1 MADEKRIKLGVD
13 IGELGNQLLQI
24 NNLVEKNYNL
34 AIQGQERY
42 NTILETSIKLLDT
55 QSSKIQE
62 ISDLLEKAGN
72 ASQNL
77 VPNAGGQNQIMPP
90 PIGVGGGGIN
100 NSSNEGNNTA
110 DLDTF
115 HDDVLDKFDKLIS
128 KTGSIEAGVDLI
140 LDPFVKIQEDVS
152 EILNEIRNPG
162 SGGGGGSAGGRGGS
176 AGGNS
181 SNSGASGGGG
191 NDSLNS
197 LGNGFNRGAGLAMQK
212 NEVYM
217 LAAASALIP
226 VVGQGISM
234 VLSKILKDAEELDT
248 QNKQYYSVTGEYGGL
263 GNFNYLGLSTAEAL
277 RKQSE
282 YKRANVN
289 LSSSDLEF
297 EKGFGI
303 SGGGMS
309 SLLQSTR
316 NDVSNDMYTS
326 GQMGARYLSYLTSAI
341 SPRQVR
347 SYSEEYLKILVDLN
361 QQQLEQV
368 GYTNSLV
375 NSEIVQGIAKLD
387 DSFQNPAV
395 LQRVVSSL
403 QSGLM
408 NANSP
413 QLEALQF
420 SSLQKIKPNASY
432 FELLKAR
439 ENPFSSENSEYLNE
453 YLKDLSSIGTDE
465 DGQGFMNVA
474 SAFGISNTLAEKI
487 VRGARAKWEKGEL
500 FYGQD
505 FKNIQNEYNIGQE
518 AINSTSQMQQL
529 TARTTD
535 LSARIGTPVMNLTSQ
550 ATNKIMGAVED
561 VMDFLGNSKTGIGAF
576 IGSLGEAETA
586 VDKFAVALTNI
597 SSYLGG
603 GVSETGVVEP
613 KQAANIINNQK
624 STKDK
629 LNTAAQ
635 LGTLNMVGAFMKL
648 MTK

>member
-152 EILNEIRNPG
+152 EILNEIRNSG

-217 LAAASALIP
+217 LAAVSALIP

-316 NDVSNDMYTS
+316 NDVLNDMYTS

-395 LQRVVSSL
+395 LQRVISSL

-439 ENPFSSENSEYLNE
+439 ENPFSAENAGYLNE

-465 DGQGFMNVA
+465 EGFMNVA

-487 VRGARAKWEKGEL
+487 VRGARAKWKNGEI

-505 FKNIQNEYNIGQE
+505 FKNIQNEYNVAQE
-518 AINSTSQMQQL
+518 AINSTSQMQQS

-535 LSARIGTPVMNLTSQ
+535 LSASIGTLAMNSTSK
-550 ATNKIMGAVED
+550 ATNVVIGAIEKV
-561 VMDFLGNSKTGIGAF
+561 VSFLGDSKTGIGAF
-576 IGSLGEAETA
+576 VSSIGEAETA
-586 VDKFAVALTNI
+586 VDKFAATLTNL

-624 STKDK
+624 SVKDK
-629 LNTAAQ
+629 LNMGAQ
-635 LGTLNMVGAFMKL
+635 LGILNMVGAFIKTT
-648 MTK
+648 TK

>member
-90 PIGVGGGGIN
+90 PIGVGGGEIN

-395 LQRVVSSL
+395 LQRVISSL

-439 ENPFSSENSEYLNE
+439 ENPFSAENAGYLNE

-465 DGQGFMNVA
+465 EGFMNVA

-487 VRGARAKWEKGEL
+487 VRGARTKWKNGEI

-505 FKNIQNEYNIGQE
+505 FKNIQNEYNVAQE

-535 LSARIGTPVMNLTSQ
+535 LSASIGTPVMNLTSK
-550 ATNKIMGAVED
+550 ATNVVMGAIEEV
-561 VMDFLGNSKTGIGAF
+561 VSFLGDSKTGIGAF
-576 IGSLGEAETA
+576 VSSIGEAETA
-586 VDKFAVALTNI
+586 VDKFAVTLTNL

-624 STKDK
+624 SVKDK
-629 LNTAAQ
+629 LNMGAQ
-635 LGTLNMVGAFMKL
+635 LGILNMVGAFIKTT
-648 MTK
+648 TK

>member
-140 LDPFVKIQEDVS
+140 LDPFVKIQKDVS
-152 EILNEIRNPG
+152 EILNKIRNPG
-162 SGGGGGSAGGRGGS
+162 SGGGGGSAGGRGDS

-395 LQRVVSSL
+395 LQRVISSL

-439 ENPFSSENSEYLNE
+439 ENPFSAENAGYLNE

-465 DGQGFMNVA
+465 EGFMNVA

-487 VRGARAKWEKGEL
+487 VRGARTKWKNGEI

-505 FKNIQNEYNIGQE
+505 FKNIQNEYNVAQE
-518 AINSTSQMQQL
+518 AINSTSQMQQS
-529 TARTTD
+529 TAKTTD
-535 LSARIGTPVMNLTSQ
+535 LSASIGTPVMNLTSK
-550 ATNKIMGAVED
+550 ATNVVMGAIEEV
-561 VMDFLGNSKTGIGAF
+561 VSFLGDSKTGIGAF
-576 IGSLGEAETA
+576 VSSIGEAETA
-586 VDKFAVALTNI
+586 VDKFAVTLTNL

-624 STKDK
+624 SVKDK
-629 LNTAAQ
+629 LNMGAQ
-635 LGTLNMVGAFMKL
+635 LGILNMVGAFIKTI
-648 MTK
+648 TK

>member
-62 ISDLLEKAGN
+62 ISELLEKAGN

-77 VPNAGGQNQIMPP
+77 VPNLGEQNQIV
-90 PIGVGGGGIN
+90 PIGGGIGGGNN
-100 NSSNEGNNTA
+100 NSNNERNNSA
-110 DLDTF
+110 DLETF
-115 HDDVLDKFDKLIS
+115 YDDALDRLDKLIS
-128 KTGSIEAGVDLI
+128 KTGSIESGIDLM
-140 LDPFVKIQEDVS
+140 LDPFIKIQEDVS
-152 EILNEIRNPG
+152 EILNEIRNPN
-162 SGGGGGSAGGRGGS
+162 SGGGSTGGGNSEDD
-176 AGGNS
+176 NS
-181 SNSGASGGGG
+181 SNSEYGGRGS
-191 NDSLNS
+191 NSLNS
-197 LGNGFNRGAGLAMQK
+197 LGNGFNKSAAIAMQK

-234 VLSKILKDAEELDT
+234 VVSKILKDAEELDT

-282 YKRANVN
+282 YRRANVN
-289 LSSSDLEF
+289 LSGSDLEF

-316 NDVSNDMYTS
+316 NDVSNDMYSS
-326 GQMGARYLSYLTSAI
+326 GQLGARYLSYLTASIA
-341 SPRQVR
+341 PRQVR

-603 GVSETGVVEP
+603 GVSETGVIEP

-635 LGTLNMVGAFMKL
+635 LGTLNMVGAFMKR

>member
-403 QSGLM
+403 HSGLM

-439 ENPFSSENSEYLNE
+439 ENPFSAENAGYLNE

-465 DGQGFMNVA
+465 EGFMNVA
-474 SAFGISNTLAEKI
+474 SAFGISNTLAEEI
-487 VRGARAKWEKGEL
+487 VRGARTKWKNGEI
-500 FYGQD
+500 FSGQD
-505 FKNIQNEYNIGQE
+505 FKNIQNKYNVAQE

-535 LSARIGTPVMNLTSQ
+535 LSASIGTPVMNLTSK
-550 ATNKIMGAVED
+550 ATNVVMGAIEEV
-561 VMDFLGNSKTGIGAF
+561 VSFLGDSKTGIGAF
-576 IGSLGEAETA
+576 VSSIGEAETA
-586 VDKFAVALTNI
+586 VDKFAVTLTNL

-624 STKDK
+624 SVKDK
-629 LNTAAQ
+629 LNMGAQ
-635 LGTLNMVGAFMKL
+635 LGILNMVGAFIKTT
-648 MTK
+648 TK